1 MVQKCERTF
10 NLHTNEFSS
19 NVALKYFYE
28 NESYLSQEEKSLK
41 NSLENDLKKVF
52 ELNKY
57 SYYLLMIIIS
67 LNSSKF

>member
-28 NESYLSQEEKSLK
+28 NEKFFGMIVNWKCKILGNVIYLNVILI
-41 NSLENDLKKVF
+41 F
-52 ELNKY
+52 
-57 SYYLLMIIIS
+57 
-67 LNSSKF
+67 